1 MMMSEFTE
9 RTGIEPTMEEYHV
22 IEEMYYEFDG
32 DKNAFCKDFLKN
44 NRMVEALR
52 RLNNQTAETFYRAN
66 EHRRDAE
73 EKVAE
78 LEARVKKLEAQLE
91 KEQEW
96 KPWTNEKAV
105 KQERY
110 DHLRSSGHEMTDDEA
125 KDWIAQ
131 EWGFDR
137 AKIRINRRMKTFEVS
152 RHNYLRQNGEIDRSP
167 YYDATDWYYVFFTVC
182 GMEYEAYSGSLT
194 QL

>member
-9 RTGIEPTMEEYHV
+9 RTGIEPTAEEYGM

-32 DKNAFCKDFLKN
+32 DKNAFCKEFVEKN
-44 NRMVEALR
+44 LMLEVQREIVKAVR
-52 RLNNQTAETFYRAN
+52 
-66 EHRRDAE
+66 
-73 EKVAE
+73 EKVEEVRADYIAANRE
-78 LEARVKKLEAQLE
+78 LHDAKNRIAKLEAQLE

-105 KQERY
+105 KQEQY
-110 DHLRSSGHEMTDDEA
+110 DHLYGVGHEMTDDEA

-137 AKIRINRRMKTFEVS
+137 SKIRINHMMKTFEVS
-152 RHNYLRQNGEIDRSP
+152 RHHYLRQNGEIYRGP
-167 YYDATDWYYVFFTVC
+167 LYDATDWYYVFFTVC
-182 GMEYEAYSGSLT
+182 GMEYEAYNGSLT

>member
-105 KQERY
+105 SQERY

-125 KDWIAQ
+125 RDWIAQ

>member
-105 KQERY
+105 SQERY

-125 KDWIAQ
+125 RDWIAQ

-137 AKIRINRRMKTFEVS
+137 SKIRINRRMKTFEVS
-152 RHNYLRQNGEIDRSP
+152 RHHYLRQNGEIDRSP

-182 GMEYEAYSGSLT
+182 GMEYEAFNGSLT